1 MQKPQP
7 DPAMTADTT
16 PLVLASGSAT
26 RRAMLDAA
34 GIAVTVAPSD
44 VDEARIR
51 DRLLA
56 DNPAVPHARIALV
69 LAEEKAK
76 AVSAQHEGA
85 LVIGADQVLSFEGR
99 LFEKPR
105 DREDARAS
113 LVALR
118 GKTHTL
124 HSAVALAVNGETVW
138 HETAE
143 AHLTMR
149 AFSDAALE
157 AYLAHVGEVV
167 LTSVGAYQIEGP
179 AIQLFAAVEGDHA
192 TILGMPLLP
201 LVTELVRRGV
211 LEQ

>member
-1 MQKPQP
+1 
-7 DPAMTADTT
+7 MTGDAKR
-16 PLVLASGSAT
+16 LVLASGSAT

-34 GIAVTVAPSD
+34 GIDVTVCPAD
-44 VDEARIR
+44 VDEAAIR

-56 DNPAVPHARIALV
+56 DNPAVPHARIALA

-76 AVSAQHEGA
+76 AVSAQREDA

-105 DREDARAS
+105 DMDDARAS
-113 LVALR
+113 LAALR

-124 HSAVALAVNGETVW
+124 QSAVALAVNGETVW
-138 HETAE
+138 HDTAE
-143 AHLTMR
+143 ARLTMR
-149 AFSDAALE
+149 AFSDAALDS
-157 AYLAHVGEVV
+157 YLARVGKIV

-179 AIQLFAAVEGDHA
+179 AVQLFAAVEGDHA

-211 LEQ
+211 LQP

>member
-1 MQKPQP
+1 
-7 DPAMTADTT
+7 MTRKTV
-16 PLVLASGSAT
+16 PRLLLASGSAT

-34 GIAVTVAPSD
+34 GIDVDVSPAD
-44 VDEARIR
+44 VDEAAIR
-51 DRLLA
+51 DGLLA
-56 DNPAVPHARIALV
+56 ENPTTPHARIALT

-76 AVSAQHEGA
+76 TVSAENTDR

-99 LFEKPR
+99 LFEKPKDKDAAR
-105 DREDARAS
+105 DA
-113 LVALR
+113 LCALR

-124 HSAVALAVNGETVW
+124 HSAVALAENGETVW
-138 HETAE
+138 HDVAE

-157 AYLAHVGEVV
+157 SYLARAGDAV

-192 TILGMPLLP
+192 TILGMPLVP
-201 LVTELVRRGV
+201 LVTELLRRGV
-211 LEQ
+211 LER

>member
-1 MQKPQP
+1 
-7 DPAMTADTT
+7 MTGDAAR
-16 PLVLASGSAT
+16 LVLASGSAT
-26 RRAMLDAA
+26 RRTMLEAA
-34 GIAVTVAPSD
+34 GIDVTVSPAD
-44 VDEARIR
+44 VDEAAIR
-51 DRLLA
+51 DRLLS
-56 DNPAVPHARIALV
+56 DNPAVPHARIALA

-76 AVSAQHEGA
+76 AVSTQQKDA
-85 LVIGADQVLSFEGR
+85 LVIGADQVLSFEGS

-105 DREDARAS
+105 DMDDARAS
-113 LVALR
+113 LMTLR
-118 GKTHTL
+118 GKPHTL

-138 HETAE
+138 HDTAE

-149 AFSDAALE
+149 AFSNAALD
-157 AYLAHVGEVV
+157 AYLARVGDVV

-211 LEQ
+211 LAS

>member
-1 MQKPQP
+1 MTG
-7 DPAMTADTT
+7 DPAR
-16 PLVLASGSAT
+16 LVLASGSAT
-26 RRAMLDAA
+26 RRTMLEAA
-34 GIAVTVAPSD
+34 GVAVTVAPAD
-44 VDEARIR
+44 VDEAGIR

-56 DNPAVPHARIALV
+56 ENPTVPHARIALA

-76 AVSAQHEGA
+76 AVSAAQKDA

-99 LFEKPR
+99 LFEKPK
-105 DREDARAS
+105 DMADARAS

-118 GKTHTL
+118 GRTHTL

-138 HETAE
+138 HDTAE

-149 AFSDAALE
+149 AFSDAALD
-157 AYLAHVGEVV
+157 AYLARVGDVV

-179 AIQLFAAVEGDHA
+179 AVQLFAAIEGDHA

-201 LVTELVRRGV
+201 LVTELVRRGA
-211 LEQ
+211 LEA

>member
-1 MQKPQP
+1 MRRNAPH
-7 DPAMTADTT
+7 
-16 PLVLASGSAT
+16 LVLASGSAT
-26 RRAMLDAA
+26 RRAMLEAA
-34 GIAVTVAPSD
+34 GIAVTVTPAD
-44 VDEARIR
+44 VDEAAIR
-51 DRLLA
+51 DGLLA
-56 DNPAVPHARIALV
+56 DTPGLPHARIALA

-76 AVSAQHEGA
+76 AVSAQHKHA

-105 DREDARAS
+105 DMDDARAS

-124 HSAVALAVNGETVW
+124 HSAVALGVNGETVW
-138 HETAE
+138 HDVAV

-149 AFSDAALE
+149 AFSNNALDG
-157 AYLAHVGEVV
+157 YLARVGDVV

-179 AIQLFAAVEGDHA
+179 AVQLFAAVEGDHA

-201 LVTELVRRGV
+201 LVAELLRRGV
-211 LEQ
+211 LEA